1 MLDPNTIKIME
12 LIADIEDAMTT
23 LHQHAICDKALNA
36 FVAGRA
42 ATDELRE
49 ALKGESC

>member
-12 LIADIEDAMTT
+12 LIELIEDAMTE
-23 LHQHAICDKALNA
+23 LHQHCICDKALNA

-42 ATDELRE
+42 ATDELKK
-49 ALKGESC
+49 ALKGES

>member
-1 MLDPNTIKIME
+1 MLDPNTVKIME
-12 LIADIEDAMTT
+12 LIELIEDAMTE

-42 ATDELRE
+42 ATAELKE
-49 ALKGESC
+49 VLKGNS